1 MRQADGMAVV
11 RSWWPLPAIVA
22 LAVVIQT
29 FVLRDYEARGHAADH
44 LSSAQVVFLGA
55 ACVAVI
61 LWSTPRVRLQVDV
74 LIASAA
80 WVASLVA
87 VSIGNLRVVD
97 AIGGADL
104 TDEQADAL
112 GAGLPGFESG
122 HSLAQTSA
130 YVAVM
135 VAIAL
140 TVVMRVRGH
149 IGTGLA
155 IGAIVT
161 SVVFPYWIIPGA
173 GVVIVTIALCIA
185 RHRRFAGARL

>member
-61 LWSTPRVRLQVDV
+61 
-74 LIASAA
+74 
-80 WVASLVA
+80 
-87 VSIGNLRVVD
+87 
-97 AIGGADL
+97 
-104 TDEQADAL
+104 
-112 GAGLPGFESG
+112 PGFESG
-122 HSLAQTSA
+122 HSLAQISA

-149 IGTGLA
+149 IGTGLV

-173 GVVIVTIALCIA
+173 GVVIVTIVLCIA

>member
-1 MRQADGMAVV
+1 MLSSSPRSFALGGGMRQADGMAVV

-44 LSSAQVVFLGA
+44 LSSAH
-55 ACVAVI
+55 
-61 LWSTPRVRLQVDV
+61 V
-74 LIASAA
+74 LIASTA

-97 AIGGADL
+97 AIGGADW

-173 GVVIVTIALCIA
+173 GVVIVTIALCVA